1 MWSKTFVIG
10 TIGVVICLLLAT
22 QGIVLARSLNPSA
35 GPTDSGSQM
44 FTLEQ
49 NYDRLN
55 AGALNG
61 PQSGFTKPASGSVT
75 GTAHELDE
83 IMAQASVADNANGA
97 TATDVQVEKM
107 LLGLRAVGTRSN
119 ITETLALRAAPPCFD
134 DANRYVDCENG
145 TVTDTVTG
153 LIWLKNAGCLGSGR
167 YAAANS
173 AAAGLQTG
181 VCGLTDNSS
190 PGDWRLPTKTEWQEM
205 IARAVVLGCT
215 GVDAPS
221 LTNTPGTGCFSTG
234 PQPFTGVQ
242 PGVYWTSTTSA
253 DFASYAWA
261 VRLFFGVGYYAW
273 KPSTNNTLYV
283 WPVRGGQ

>member
-1 MWSKTFVIG
+1 
-10 TIGVVICLLLAT
+10 VICLLLAT
-22 QGIVLARSLNPSA
+22 QGSVLAGSLNPSA
-35 GPTDSGSQM
+35 GPADSGSQM
-44 FTLEQ
+44 FTWEQ
-49 NYDRLN
+49 IHDRLN
-55 AGALNG
+55 LGTLNG
-61 PQSGFTKPASGSVT
+61 SQSGFTEPANGS

-83 IMAQASVADNANGA
+83 IMAQVKVAD
-97 TATDVQVEKM
+97 VEGGKAFW
-107 LLGLRAVGTRSN
+107 GLRADSTRST

-134 DANRYVDCENG
+134 DTNRYVDCENG

-173 AAAGLQTG
+173 AAAWLQTG
-181 VCGLTDNSS
+181 FCGLTDNSS

-205 IARAVVLGCT
+205 IAQAVVLGCT
-215 GVDAPS
+215 GADAPS
-221 LTNTPGTGCFSTG
+221 LTNTPGIACYSIG
-234 PQPFTGVQ
+234 PQPFTGVRS
-242 PGVYWTSTTSA
+242 GVYWSSTTSA

-273 KPSTNNTLYV
+273 KLSTSTPYV

>member
-1 MWSKTFVIG
+1 M
-10 TIGVVICLLLAT
+10 CLLLAT
-22 QGIVLARSLNPSA
+22 QGIALAGSLNPSA
-35 GPTDSGSQM
+35 GPTDPGSQM
-44 FTLEQ
+44 FTWEQ
-49 NYDRLN
+49 IHDRLN
-55 AGALNG
+55 VGPLNG
-61 PQSGFTKPASGSVT
+61 PQSGFTEPASGSVT

-83 IMAQASVADNANGA
+83 IMAQVTVADVKGGKAFW
-97 TATDVQVEKM
+97 D
-107 LLGLRAVGTRSN
+107 LRADGTRSN
-119 ITETLALRAAPPCFD
+119 ITETLALRAAPPCFH

-205 IARAVVLGCT
+205 IAQAVVLGCT
-215 GVDAPS
+215 GANAPS
-221 LTNTPGTGCFSTG
+221 LTNTPGIGCYSTG

-242 PGVYWTSTTSA
+242 SGVYWTSTTSA

-273 KPSTNNTLYV
+273 KPSTSTFYV